1 MAACRQSKGFS
12 SDGSITDCRLLPVL
26 RFPLSRCTSS
36 PGSRATAVRCLS
48 FRQRTVPDTFN
59 DREIKKAT

>member
-36 PGSRATAVRCLS
+36 PGSRATAVRVSVLDS
-48 FRQRTVPDTFN
+48 APFLIRSM
-59 DREIKKAT
+59 IGK